1 MHITD
6 HITTGQTQAGWNAV
20 CATAFCAAVVD
31 GAEFL
36 PISLLTPMAV
46 NFGVT
51 EGRAGR
57 AISISGVF
65 AVATSLSVAR
75 LTANIDRRIVLAGL
89 MMTLLLSSLIVAAA
103 AIFTRLMAGRAL
115 LGVAVGGF
123 WSFAT
128 AVTIRLLPPRDV
140 PRGLALIGS
149 AVAMST
155 TIAAPVDSNLGEWI
169 GWRGTFL
176 AVVPVTALALIWLCA
191 SLPALPTPGR
201 VATTGSLRL
210 LVRPQVL
217 LATVAA
223 MLAFMG
229 QFVIFTYIRPLLES
243 VSGFS
248 VPAMPGVLL
257 VMGLSGVVGSWW
269 VGRALRRSL
278 FRPLILLPALM
289 GSVAVGLILLARQQ
303 AAVVVLFV
311 LWGFLAAAAPVGW
324 GLWLSRALPTETEAG
339 GGLQVAAIQT
349 AIALG
354 ALLGGRVLDGS
365 GLQASIAVG
374 LAVLLAASAAAAV
387 TAVHFARTTARY

>member
-1 MHITD
+1 MQVTD
-6 HITTGQTQAGWNAV
+6 HMTTGQTQAGWNAV
-20 CATAFCAAVVD
+20 YATAFCAAVLV

-36 PISLLTPMAV
+36 PVSLLTPMAAD
-46 NFGVT
+46 FGVT
-51 EGRAGR
+51 EGRAGQ

-65 AVATSLSVAR
+65 AVVTSLSVAR
-75 LTANIDRRIVLAGL
+75 LTATIDRRIVLAGL
-89 MMTLLLSSLIVAAA
+89 MLALLLSSLIVATAA
-103 AIFTRLMAGRAL
+103 NFTMLMAGRAL

-128 AVTIRLLPPRDV
+128 AVSMRLLPPLDV

-149 AVAMST
+149 AVAIST
-155 TIAAPVDSNLGEWI
+155 TIAAPVASNLGEWI

-191 SLPALPTPGR
+191 SMPALPTAGR

-217 LATVAA
+217 LATIAA

-229 QFVIFTYIRPLLES
+229 QFVIFTYIRPLLET

-248 VPAMPGVLL
+248 VPAMSGVLL

-289 GSVAVGLILLARQQ
+289 GGVAVGMIFLAHLQ
-303 AAVVVLFV
+303 AAVVVLFI

-324 GLWLSRALPTETEAG
+324 GLWLSRALPNEAEAG

-365 GLQASIAVG
+365 GWQASIAVG
-374 LAVLLAASAAAAV
+374 VAVLLAASAAAAA
-387 TAVHFARTTARY
+387 TAVHFTRTTSRS